1 MTNHMRQSKS
11 GGNTCVSSATVPPPI
26 GRPQNTSEAV
36 SARRAGELSSAA
48 IAIMLGSAAPNP
60 RPARKRTATN
70 AS

>member
-1 MTNHMRQSKS
+1 MMNNVRQSKS

-36 SARRAGELSSAA
+36 SARRAGELNSAA
-48 IAIMLGSAAPNP
+48 MAIMLGSAAPNP
-60 RPARKRTATN
+60 RPASNRAVTS